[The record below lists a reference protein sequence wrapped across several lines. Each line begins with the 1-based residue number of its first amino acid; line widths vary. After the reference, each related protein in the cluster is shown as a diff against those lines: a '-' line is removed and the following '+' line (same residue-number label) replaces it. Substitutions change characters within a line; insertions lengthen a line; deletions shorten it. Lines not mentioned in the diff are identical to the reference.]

1 LINIEETNICG
12 AYVIK
17 PLIYEDNR
25 GAFME
30 NWNLRLFNKVLGLNI
45 SFVQQNHSKSHANV
59 LRGLHYQHEK
69 PQGKLVRVLAGAVRD
84 VIVDIRKSSPT
95 YGSYFVAEL
104 NSETN
109 SQLWI
114 PEGLA
119 HGFYVVSETAEFCY
133 HTTDYYNPGDE
144 YTIKWDDQELNI
156 DWKLN
161 DQKPLLSD
169 KDILGLDFM
178 EAPHFD

>member
-1 LINIEETNICG
+1 MVILETNIFG
-12 AYVIK
+12 ACFIK
-17 PLIYEDNR
+17 PLIYEDHR

-30 NWNLRLFNKVLGLNI
+30 NWNLKVFNKVLDLNV
-45 SFVQQNHSKSHANV
+45 SFVQQNYSKSHFNV
-59 LRGLHYQHEK
+59 LRGLHYQYEK
-69 PQGKLVRVLAGAVRD
+69 PQGKLVRVLSGAVRD

-95 YGSYFVAEL
+95 YGSYFAAEL
-104 NSETN
+104 NAENN

-133 HTTDYYNPGDE
+133 HTTDFYNPGDE

-161 DQKPLLSD
+161 NQKPLLSD
-169 KDILGLDFM
+169 KDILGLDFK

>member
-1 LINIEETNICG
+1 MNIKETSICG
-12 AYVIK
+12 AYLIK
-17 PLIYEDNR
+17 PVIYEDNR

-30 NWNLRLFNKVLGLNI
+30 NWNLRVFNQVLGLNVT
-45 SFVQQNHSKSHANV
+45 FVQQNHSKSEANV

-69 PQGKLVRVLAGAVRD
+69 PQGKLVRVLSGLVRD

-95 YGSYFVAEL
+95 YGTYFVTEL
-104 NSETN
+104 DAQTN

-169 KDILGLDFM
+169 KDNLGLDFM

>member
-1 LINIEETNICG
+1 MNIEETNIFG
-12 AYVIK
+12 AYFIK
-17 PLIYEDNR
+17 PLIYEDHR

-30 NWNLRLFNKVLGLNI
+30 NWNLRRFNKVLGLNV
-45 SFVQQNHSKSHANV
+45 SFVQQNYSKSHANV

-69 PQGKLVRVLAGAVRD
+69 PQGKLVCVLSGAVRD

-95 YGSYFVAEL
+95 YGSYFVSEL
-104 NSETN
+104 NAETN

-119 HGFYVVSETAEFCY
+119 HGFYVMSETAEFSY
-133 HTTDYYNPGDE
+133 HITDYHNPDDE
-144 YTIKWDDQELNI
+144 YTIRWDDKELNI

-161 DQKPLLSD
+161 NQKPILSE